1 MNQPT
6 EKRNCPKVVTPA
18 TIWITGVSASGKTTM
33 GKYLSDALVSQGVPK
48 VKWLDGEDV
57 RKSLKSKFGYS
68 VKDRTEVIRHMITLA
83 NEYNSEGSVVIV
95 STISHRREVRSWVR
109 SEIDSFME
117 IFLRC
122 PVDVCAARDFKD
134 NYRRAYD
141 GEYSNF
147 PGVTEPYEESS
158 PELVLDTANCSISE
172 CGELLTRHVL
182 DFLHAPTR
190 SADQRDEDVS
200 PRQAPRKVADLPV
213 HFLMTFG
220 HCGIDY
226 LHSQL
231 DSHDQILLMPAFS
244 FYRSWK
250 MIGCDKATSAA
261 EMFALWEEYLRNH
274 QASQVI
280 RRRLFYDNDEAEVF
294 YSKFAELLASSGI
307 EHLDVFYALHDAY
320 CFAKKIDISTKRVL
334 IAHEHVS
341 LAFDQILVDFPQ
353 ARFIVMNRDPRASL
367 GGSYHQLANDIGH
380 LSDYMFNFN
389 IEIWMQAIRN
399 WKKHGRKL
407 GSDRFRVVLNE
418 DMHADLEKEMREI
431 AEWLGIDYSPVLLKC
446 TFSGREW
453 VGESAY
459 MTSDNKYPQP
469 IDEFYLPENIKKRW
483 MSVLSRRD
491 IAVIELLTGDAM
503 DAFGYQRMTPKNP
516 FWKLY
521 AFVLY
526 LLPHRG
532 LYAYWKKTYPNLD
545 EFESVSRHLGGG
557 LAGKIWKR
565 TPNCLKF
572 VAIFLRSIM
581 LRFKIYF
588 FPGNRRQRYV

>member
-1 MNQPT
+1 
-6 EKRNCPKVVTPA
+6 
-18 TIWITGVSASGKTTM
+18 M
-33 GKYLSDALVSQGVPK
+33 GKYLSEALVSQGISN

-57 RKSLKSKFGYS
+57 RKSLRSKFGYS
-68 VKDRTEVIRHMITLA
+68 VKDRTEVIRHMIMLA
-83 NEYNSEGSVVIV
+83 NQYNAEGNVVVV

-109 SEIDSFME
+109 SEIGDFME
-117 IFLRC
+117 IFLKC
-122 PVDVCAARDFKD
+122 PVEVCAARDFKD
-134 NYRRAYD
+134 NYRRAFA

-182 DFLHAPTR
+182 DFLHPVAPDAECDTGVL
-190 SADQRDEDVS
+190 SQ
-200 PRQAPRKVADLPV
+200 PTPRKAADLPV

-231 DSHDQILLMPAFS
+231 DSHEQILLMPAFS

-250 MIGCDKATSAA
+250 MIGCDKAASAA
-261 EMFALWEEYLRNH
+261 EMSALWEEYLRNH
-274 QASQVI
+274 QASQVV
-280 RRRLFYDNDEAEVF
+280 RRRLFYDDDEADVF
-294 YSKFAELLASSGI
+294 YAKFSELLASSGI

-320 CFAKKIDISTKRVL
+320 CFARNIDISTKRVL

-341 LAFDQILVDFPQ
+341 LAFDQILDDFPH
-353 ARFIVMNRDPRASL
+353 ARFLVMNRDPRASL
-367 GGSYHQLANDIGH
+367 GGSYHQLANVIGH

-389 IEIWMQAIRN
+389 IEIWMQAIQN
-399 WKKHGRKL
+399 WKKYGRKL
-407 GSDRFRVVLNE
+407 GPDRFRVVLNE
-418 DMHADLEKEMREI
+418 AMHADLEKEMREI

-469 IDEFYLPENIKKRW
+469 IDEFYLPENIRKRW

-491 IAVIELLTGDAM
+491 IAVIELLTGDVM
-503 DAFGYQRMTPKNP
+503 DAFGYERMTPRNV

-521 AFVLY
+521 AFMLY
-526 LLPHRG
+526 LFPHRG
-532 LYAYWKKTYPNLD
+532 LYAHWQKTYPNVD

-557 LAGKIWKR
+557 VSGAIWKR
-565 TPNCLKF
+565 TPNRLKLIA
-572 VAIFLRSIM
+572 VLIRSM
-581 LRFKIYF
+581 MVRFKIYF
-588 FPGNRRQRYV
+588 FPGNRRRRYV

>member
-1 MNQPT
+1 LTQPT
-6 EKRNCPKVVTPA
+6 HNRNQRKDIIPA

-33 GKYLSDALVSQGVPK
+33 GKYLSEALVSQGVSN

-57 RKSLKSKFGYS
+57 RKSMKNKFGYS

-83 NEYNSEGSVVIV
+83 NEHNAEGSVVVV
-95 STISHRREVRSWVR
+95 STISHRREVRSQVR

-117 IFLRC
+117 IYLKC
-122 PVDVCAARDFKD
+122 PVEVCAARDFKD
-134 NYRRAYD
+134 NYRRAFA
-141 GEYSNF
+141 GEYNNF

-182 DFLHAPTR
+182 GFLHAGVPATGCDTGVLPQPT
-190 SADQRDEDVS
+190 
-200 PRQAPRKVADLPV
+200 PRKTADLPV

-231 DSHDQILLMPAFS
+231 DSHEQILLMPAFS

-250 MIGCDKATSAA
+250 MIECDKAASAA
-261 EMFALWEEYLRNH
+261 EMSALWEEYLRNH
-274 QASQVI
+274 QASQVV
-280 RRRLFYDNDEAEVF
+280 RRRLFYDDDEADVF
-294 YSKFAELLASSGI
+294 YAKFSELLASSGI

-320 CFAKKIDISTKRVL
+320 CFARNIDISTKRVL

-341 LAFDQILVDFPQ
+341 LAFDQILDDFPH
-353 ARFIVMNRDPRASL
+353 ARFLVMNRDPRASL
-367 GGSYHQLANDIGH
+367 GGSYHQLANVIGH

-389 IEIWMQAIRN
+389 IEIWMQAIQN
-399 WKKHGRKL
+399 WKKYGRKL
-407 GSDRFRVVLNE
+407 GPDRFRVVLNE
-418 DMHADLEKEMREI
+418 AMHADLEKEMREI

-469 IDEFYLPENIKKRW
+469 IDEFYLPENIRKRW
-483 MSVLSRRD
+483 MNVLSRRD
-491 IAVIELLTGDAM
+491 IAVIELLTGDVM
-503 DAFGYQRMTPKNP
+503 DAFGYERMTPRNA

-532 LYAYWKKTYPNLD
+532 LYAHWRKTYPNVD

-557 LAGKIWKR
+557 VLGAIWKR
-565 TPNCLKF
+565 TPNCLKLTA
-572 VAIFLRSIM
+572 VLLRSMM

>member
-1 MNQPT
+1 LAQSTQNRH
-6 EKRNCPKVVTPA
+6 KAIIPA

-33 GKYLSDALVSQGVPK
+33 GKYLSEALVSRGVSN

-57 RKSLKSKFGYS
+57 RKSMKNKFGYS

-83 NEYNSEGSVVIV
+83 NEHNAEGGVVVV
-95 STISHRREVRSWVR
+95 STISHRREVRSQVR
-109 SEIDSFME
+109 SEIDNFME
-117 IFLRC
+117 IFLKC
-122 PVDVCAARDFKD
+122 PVEVCAARDFKD
-134 NYRRAYD
+134 NYRRAFA

-182 DFLHAPTR
+182 DFLHAETPPP
-190 SADQRDEDVS
+190 QRDKSD
-200 PRQAPRKVADLPV
+200 PPQPTPRKTADLPV

-231 DSHDQILLMPAFS
+231 DSHEQILLMPAFS

-250 MIGCDKATSAA
+250 MIECDKASSAA
-261 EMFALWEEYLRNH
+261 EMSDLWEEYLRNN
-274 QASQVI
+274 QASQVV
-280 RRRLFYDNDEAEVF
+280 RRKLFYDDDEADAF
-294 YSKFAELLASSGI
+294 YLKFSELLASSGI
-307 EHLDVFYALHDAY
+307 GRLDVFYALHDAY
-320 CFAKKIDISTKRVL
+320 CFAKNIDISTKRVL

-341 LAFDQILVDFPQ
+341 LAFDQIRADFPQ
-353 ARFIVMNRDPRASL
+353 ARFLVMNRDPRASL
-367 GGSYHQLANDIGH
+367 GGSYRWLTDAIGH
-380 LSDYMFNFN
+380 LSDYMFNYN

-399 WKKHGRKL
+399 WKTHGRKL
-407 GSDRFRVVLNE
+407 GPDRFRVVLNE
-418 DMHADLEKEMREI
+418 AMHADLEKEMRGI
-431 AEWLGIDYSPVLLKC
+431 AEWLGIDYSPILLKC

-483 MSVLSRRD
+483 MGVLSHKD
-491 IAVIELLTGDAM
+491 IAVIELVTGDVM
-503 DAFGYQRMTPKNP
+503 DAFGYERMTPRNI

-521 AFVLY
+521 AFLLY
-526 LLPHRG
+526 LPPQRG
-532 LYAYWKKTYPNLD
+532 LYAHWRKTYPNVA

-557 LAGKIWKR
+557 AAGAIWKK
-565 TPNCLKF
+565 TPNCLKLTA
-572 VAIFLRSIM
+572 VLLRSMM

-588 FPGNRRQRYV
+588 FPGDRRRRYV